1 MRVAVEA
8 LGSSREPQLRVYP
21 EQMLAMLLEPGSI
34 ELGWHRSELARFRYS
49 AGEIIL
55 ARRHV
60 ETWARSDG
68 LHYLFVAISDAALRS
83 ACDEMASDVELRRAA
98 KLEDAR
104 VSALVAAVNAE
115 RLVGFPS
122 GRLFL
127 DSVEQ
132 ALAVTLVNNHAV
144 RNPSV
149 RKYHGGL
156 GPACLRRVTELVHA
170 EIENELSLAKMAETA
185 GLSTAHFSQMFR
197 KSTGQSPHQFVLRH
211 RVDRAKELLR
221 TSEARVL
228 DVAIACGFKT
238 QQHFARV
245 FRRMCGASP
254 TEYRREW
261 LAETRYDLK
270 TGVSHVVSTWDL
282 HD

>member
-1 MRVAVEA
+1 MR
-8 LGSSREPQLRVYP
+8 
-21 EQMLAMLLEPGSI
+21 
-34 ELGWHRSELARFRYS
+34 HC
-49 AGEIIL
+49 
-55 ARRHV
+55 
-60 ETWARSDG
+60 T
-68 LHYLFVAISDAALRS
+68 
-83 ACDEMASDVELRRAA
+83 
-98 KLEDAR
+98 
-104 VSALVAAVNAE
+104 ALVY
-115 RLVGFPS
+115 R
-122 GRLFL
+122 
-127 DSVEQ
+127 
-132 ALAVTLVNNHAV
+132 
-144 RNPSV
+144 
-149 RKYHGGL
+149 GGL
-156 GPACLRRVTELVHA
+156 APARMRRVTELVHA

-197 KSTGQSPHQFVLRH
+197 KSTGQSPHQFVLRQ

-238 QQHFARV
+238 QQHFARI